1 MALLRMKTRLTIKDN
16 GDRMKQ
22 NKRRQLLWSV
32 AMCSAAAN
40 AQEPAKP
47 AEEMAKVTVVGTSIK
62 GARISTALPVSVIT
76 ADEIAA
82 TGAVDGD
89 DLMRQIP
96 QLGDVFFNPTN
107 SAQTSNTA
115 RGDVSSIDLRGA
127 GLGDTLVLLNGRRL
141 VTHPTSNGN
150 NTVPLITYNSSA
162 IPASGLQS
170 VEILLDGAG
179 AIYGSDAVA
188 GVVNTV
194 MKTDFNGLTVS
205 TQYGHAES
213 TNRSE
218 LNTNIFGG
226 KNFADGR
233 GNVSVSLN
241 VLSRSHQDPSDM
253 PFTANQDK
261 RGLFAGT
268 PWASSGVP
276 DGRGNQSSWINGSV
290 FNGNSQVTSAI
301 KQGTTS
307 LTTAAG
313 VFHIQPNTIP
323 GCVTQLGNNLCMG
336 TGTNSLGTTAAG
348 NILKYNNAA
357 NNYITTSPSIRRQN
371 LFLSGHYDLDD
382 VNTVYGEVGVY
393 HATAQTLTTQPTS
406 LVPVGVPASNYYNPF
421 GPATFADGST
431 NPNRLPN
438 LTNVPASGLPMTF
451 TNYRFNDFGPDR
463 VNVENY
469 QYRYLLALKGVKAG
483 FDYDTGLLY
492 SFATAT
498 DTSDGIDSNALY
510 RQLALSTPD
519 AYNPFNGSCVN
530 GAGGGDCTPS
540 NKAALDA
547 TRIRVKRSDR
557 TSLLQADLKLSRRD
571 LFTLPAGD
579 VGVAF
584 GFEVRRETQ
593 EDNRD
598 PHVNGA
604 LPFFDAV
611 TGLTQPSSATGV
623 NITPSSKGSRVVEG
637 AFLEFAVPAVSPAMK
652 IPLVQALNFQLAGRY
667 EHYSDFGSV
676 SKPKIALS
684 WDVNDSVRFRA
695 SYSQGFKAPNL
706 ETTADYTYGRASS
719 VTDYFKCE
727 VDMRAGRLA
736 NFSACSRV
744 PGVRYFISGNPQ
756 LGPETS
762 TTSNVGVV
770 LQPTFL
776 PAALGRFTVALD
788 RWRINQMGIVGT
800 LGLSNVS
807 AADYLSR
814 ITGGAGD
821 PRITR
826 AAPNADDVAAFAGTG
841 LTAVG
846 NITDVKDTFLN
857 LQPQHISGYDLT
869 LNWRKRTAT
878 MGNFDGNLNI
888 AYMDKYMRS
897 PLGGIGDL
905 ISARASGVLNAA
917 LPLSDLENNQ
927 LRNYGRPEM
936 KVAANLTWKLRAWQL
951 GISGNF
957 ISSVYDTDLLTTDGK
972 PWREAGATLWNGY
985 VQYKL
990 DAPGWLQDARIKLGA
1005 RNLFD
1010 KLPPLAQGGY
1020 NGGLYNPYGRYL
1032 YLNLSTTF

>member
-1 MALLRMKTRLTIKDN
+1 
-16 GDRMKQ
+16 
-22 NKRRQLLWSV
+22 
-32 AMCSAAAN
+32 MCSAAAS
-40 AQEPAKP
+40 AQQATPPAAPAKP
-47 AEEMAKVTVVGTSIK
+47 AEEMTKVTVVGTSIK
-62 GARISTALPVSVIT
+62 GARVSTALPVSVIT

-107 SAQTSNTA
+107 QAQTSNTA

-194 MKTDFNGLTVS
+194 MKSDFNGATIS
-205 TQYGHAES
+205 AQYGHAENTS
-213 TNRSE
+213 RSE
-218 LNTNIFGG
+218 LNTNLFAG
-226 KNFADGR
+226 KNFDEGR
-233 GNVSVSLN
+233 GNVSLSLS
-241 VLSRSHQDPSDM
+241 VLNRSHQNPSDM

-261 RGLFAGT
+261 RELFAGT
-268 PWASSGVP
+268 PWASSSVP
-276 DGRGNQSSWINGSV
+276 DGRGNQSSRMNGSV
-290 FNGNSQVTSAI
+290 FNGNAPVTSAI

-313 VFHIQPNTIP
+313 AFHIQPNTIA
-323 GCVTQLGNNLCMG
+323 GCIAQLANGLCLGSGGNSQG
-336 TGTNSLGTTAAG
+336 ATAAG

-357 NNYITTSPSIRRQN
+357 NDAITVAPAIQRQN
-371 LFLSGHYDLDD
+371 LFLSGHYELDD
-382 VNTVYGEVGVY
+382 VTTVYGEFGVY

-421 GPATFADGST
+421 GPVRFADGT
-431 NPNRLPN
+431 LNPNRLPN
-438 LTNVPASGLPMTF
+438 LTNVPAAGMPLTF
-451 TNYRFNDFGPDR
+451 TNYRFNDYGPDR
-463 VNVENY
+463 VDVENY
-469 QYRYLLALKGVKAG
+469 QYRYLVGLKGSKAG

-498 DTSDGIDSNALY
+498 DISDGVDSNALY
-510 RQLALSTPD
+510 KQLSLSTPD
-519 AYNPFNGSCVN
+519 AFNPFNGSCLN

-540 NKAALDA
+540 SKAALDA
-547 TRIRVKRSDR
+547 TRIRVKRADR
-557 TSLLQADLKLSRRD
+557 TGLLLADLKLSRRD

-579 VGVAF
+579 VGIAF
-584 GFEVRRETQ
+584 GVEARRETQ

-598 PHVNGA
+598 PHVNGS
-604 LPFFDAV
+604 LPFYDAV

-623 NITPSSKGSRVVEG
+623 NVTPSSKGSRTVEG
-637 AFLEFAVPAVSPAMK
+637 AFVEFAVPAVSPSMK
-652 IPLVQALNFQLAGRY
+652 IPLVQAVNFQLAGRY

-676 SKPKIALS
+676 SKPKVAMA

-695 SYSQGFKAPNL
+695 SYSRGFKAPNL

-719 VTDYFKCE
+719 VTDYFKCQ
-727 VDMRAGRLA
+727 VDMLAGRLA

-744 PGVRYFISGNPQ
+744 PGVRYFISGNPK

-762 TTSNVGVV
+762 TTSNIGVV

-776 PAALGRFTVALD
+776 PAELGRFTVTLD
-788 RWRINQMGIVGT
+788 RWRIDQMGIVGT

-814 ITGGAGD
+814 VTGGAGD
-821 PRITR
+821 PRIIR
-826 AAPNADDVAAFAGTG
+826 AAPNADDIAAFAGTG
-841 LTAVG
+841 LTPVG

-869 LNWRKRTAT
+869 VNWRKRTAT
-878 MGNFDGNLNI
+878 LGSFDGNLNV

-897 PLGGIGDL
+897 PLSGIGDL

-927 LRNYGRPEM
+927 LRSYGRPEF
-936 KVAANLTWKLRAWQL
+936 KIAANLTWKMRAWQVGL
-951 GISGNF
+951 SGNY
-957 ISSVYDTDLLTTDGK
+957 ISSVYDTDLRAVDGT
-972 PWREAGATLWNGY
+972 PWREAGQTLWNGY

-990 DAPGWLQDARIKLGA
+990 DAPGWLQEARVKLGA

-1020 NGGLYNPYGRYL
+1020 NGGLYNPYGRYV

>member
-1 MALLRMKTRLTIKDN
+1 MELKC
-16 GDRMKQ
+16 
-22 NKRRQLLWSV
+22 RQLLWGV
-32 AMCSAAAN
+32 AMCSAAAA

-47 AEEMAKVTVVGTSIK
+47 ADEMVKVTVVGTSIK
-62 GARISTALPVSVIT
+62 GAKISTALPVSVVT

-107 SAQTSNTA
+107 QAQTSNTA

-162 IPASGLQS
+162 IPASGLHS

-194 MKTDFNGLTVS
+194 MKSDFNGLTIS
-205 TQYGHAES
+205 AQYGHAES
-213 TNRSE
+213 TSRSE

-233 GNVSVSLN
+233 GNVSLSLN
-241 VLSRSHQDPSDM
+241 VLNRSHQNPSDM
-253 PFTANQDK
+253 PFTADQDK
-261 RGLFAGT
+261 RALFAGT
-268 PWASSGVP
+268 PWASSSVP
-276 DGRGNQSSWINGSV
+276 DGRGGQSSWINGSV
-290 FNGNSQVTSAI
+290 FNGTAPVTTAI
-301 KQGTTS
+301 RQGTTA

-313 VFHIQPNTIP
+313 AFHLQPNTIA
-323 GCVTQLGNNLCMG
+323 GCVTQLGNGLCLG
-336 TGTNSLGTTAAG
+336 TGGNNQNANAPG
-348 NILKYNNAA
+348 NILRYNNAA
-357 NNYITTSPSIRRQN
+357 NDYITVSPAIQRQN
-371 LFLSGHYDLDD
+371 LFLTGHYDVDD
-382 VNTVYGEVGVY
+382 NTTLYGEVGVY

-406 LVPVGVPASNYYNPF
+406 LVAVGVPASNYYNPF
-421 GPATFADGST
+421 GPVTFADGT
-431 NPNRLPN
+431 PNPNRLPG
-438 LTNVPASGLPMTF
+438 LTNVPASGLPLTF
-451 TNYRFNDFGPDR
+451 TNYRFNDYGPDH
-463 VNVENY
+463 VDVENY
-469 QYRYLLALKGVKAG
+469 QYRYLVGLKGSKAG

-492 SFATAT
+492 SYATAT
-498 DTSDGIDSNALY
+498 DISDGVDSNALY
-510 RQLALSTPD
+510 KQLALSTPD
-519 AYNPFNGSCVN
+519 AYNPFNGSCLN
-530 GAGGGDCTPS
+530 GMGGGDCTPS
-540 NKAALDA
+540 SKAALDA
-547 TRIRVKRSDR
+547 TRIRVKRADR
-557 TSLLQADLKLSRRD
+557 TGLLLADFKLSRRD

-584 GFEVRRETQ
+584 GVEVRHETQ

-598 PHVNGA
+598 PHVNGSM
-604 LPFFDAV
+604 PFYDAV

-623 NITPSSKGSRVVEG
+623 NITPSSKGSRTVEG
-637 AFLEFAVPAVSPAMK
+637 AFLEFAVPAISPAMK
-652 IPLVQALNFQLAGRY
+652 IPLVKAVNFQLAGRY

-676 SKPKIALS
+676 SKPKIAMS
-684 WDVNDSVRFRA
+684 WDVNDSVRLRA

-727 VDMRAGRLA
+727 VDVRAGRLT

-744 PGVRYFISGNPQ
+744 PGVRYFISGNPK

-762 TTSNVGVV
+762 TTSNIGIV
-770 LQPTFL
+770 LQPNWL
-776 PAALGRFTVALD
+776 PAELGRFTVALD
-788 RWRINQMGIVGT
+788 RWRIDQMGIVGT

-814 ITGGAGD
+814 VSGGAGD
-821 PRITR
+821 PRIIR

-841 LTAVG
+841 LTPVG
-846 NITDVKDTFLN
+846 NIIDVKDTFLN

-869 LNWRKRTAT
+869 MNWRKRTAAW
-878 MGNFDGNLNI
+878 GSFDGNLNV
-888 AYMDKYMRS
+888 AYMDQYTRS
-897 PLGGIGDL
+897 PLSGIGDL
-905 ISARASGVLNAA
+905 LTARAQGVLNAA
-917 LPLSDLENNQ
+917 LPLSDLENDQ
-927 LRNYGRPEM
+927 LRNYGHPEI
-936 KVAANLTWKLRAWQL
+936 KVAANLTWKLAAWQV
-951 GISGNF
+951 GVSGNY
-957 ISSVYDTDLLTTDGK
+957 IGSVYDTGLLTTDGK
-972 PWREAGATLWNGY
+972 PWREAGQTLWNGY

-990 DAPGWLQDARIKLGA
+990 DTGRWLQDARVKLGA

>member
-1 MALLRMKTRLTIKDN
+1 M
-16 GDRMKQ
+16 
-22 NKRRQLLWSV
+22 
-32 AMCSAAAN
+32 AMCSAAAS
-40 AQEPAKP
+40 AQQAAPAQP
-47 AEEMAKVTVVGTSIK
+47 AEEMTRVTVVGTSIK
-62 GARISTALPVSVIT
+62 GAKVSTALPVTVIT

-107 SAQTSNTA
+107 QAQTSNTA

-194 MKTDFNGLTVS
+194 MKTDFNGATVS
-205 TQYGHAES
+205 AQYGHAENTS
-213 TNRSE
+213 RSE
-218 LNTNIFGG
+218 LNTNLFAG
-226 KNFADGR
+226 KNFDQGR
-233 GNVSVSLN
+233 GNVSLSLS
-241 VLSRSHQDPSDM
+241 VLNRSHQNPSDM

-261 RGLFAGT
+261 RSLFAGT
-268 PWASSGVP
+268 PWASSSVP
-276 DGRGNQSSWINGSV
+276 DGRGNQSSWMNGSV
-290 FNGNSQVTSAI
+290 FNGNAPVSAAI

-313 VFHIQPNTIP
+313 AFHIQPTTIA
-323 GCVTQLGNNLCMG
+323 GCIAQLGNGLCLG
-336 TGTNSLGTTAAG
+336 SGGNSLGAGAAG

-357 NNYITTSPSIRRQN
+357 NDAITVAPAIQRQN
-371 LFLSGHYDLDD
+371 LFLSGHYELDD
-382 VNTVYGEVGVY
+382 VTTVYGEVGVY

-406 LVPVGVPASNYYNPF
+406 LVAVGVPASNYYNPF
-421 GPATFADGST
+421 GPVRFADGT
-431 NPNRLPN
+431 LNPNRLPN
-438 LTNVPASGLPMTF
+438 LTNVAVEGMPLTF

-463 VNVENY
+463 VDVENY
-469 QYRYLLALKGVKAG
+469 QYRYLVGLKGTKAG

-498 DTSDGIDSNALY
+498 DISDGIDSNALY
-510 RQLALSTPD
+510 QQLALSTPD
-519 AYNPFNGSCVN
+519 AFNPFNGSCLN
-530 GAGGGDCTPS
+530 GSGGGDCTPS
-540 NKAALDA
+540 SKAALDA
-547 TRIRVKRSDR
+547 TRIRVKRADR
-557 TSLLQADLKLSRRD
+557 TGLLQADLKLSRRD

-584 GFEVRRETQ
+584 GVEVRRETQ

-598 PHVNGA
+598 PHVNGT

-623 NITPSSKGSRVVEG
+623 NVTPSSKGSRTVGG
-637 AFLEFAVPAVSPAMK
+637 AFVEFAVPAVSPSMQ
-652 IPLVQALNFQLAGRY
+652 IPLVKAINFQLAGRY

-676 SKPKIALS
+676 SKPKIAMA
-684 WDVNDSVRFRA
+684 WDVNDSVRFRG
-695 SYSQGFKAPNL
+695 SYSRGFKAPNL

-727 VDMRAGRLA
+727 VDMRAGRLS
-736 NFSACSRV
+736 NFSACSRA
-744 PGVRYFISGNPQ
+744 PGVRYFISGNPK

-762 TTSNVGVV
+762 TTSNIGVV
-770 LQPTFL
+770 LQPSFL
-776 PAALGRFTVALD
+776 PAELGRFTITLD
-788 RWRINQMGIVGT
+788 RWRIDQMGIVGT

-814 ITGGAGD
+814 ISGGGGD
-821 PRITR
+821 PRIIR
-826 AAPNADDVAAFAGTG
+826 AAPNADDIAAFAGTG
-841 LTAVG
+841 LTPVG

-869 LNWRKRTAT
+869 VNWRKRTST
-878 MGNFDGNLNI
+878 LGSFDGNLNV

-897 PLGGIGDL
+897 PLSGIGDL
-905 ISARASGVLNAA
+905 ISARADGVLNAA

-927 LRNYGRPEM
+927 LRSYGRPEF
-936 KVAANLTWKLRAWQL
+936 KIAANLTWKMQAWQL
-951 GISGNF
+951 GVSGNY
-957 ISSVYDTDLLTTDGK
+957 ISSVYDTDLRTVDGSS
-972 PWREAGATLWNGY
+972 WREAGQTLWNGY

-990 DAPGWLQDARIKLGA
+990 GAPGWLQEARVKLGA

-1020 NGGLYNPYGRYL
+1020 NGGLYNPYGRYV

>member
-1 MALLRMKTRLTIKDN
+1 MTHK
-16 GDRMKQ
+16 
-22 NKRRQLLWSV
+22 KRRQLLWGV
-32 AMCSAAAN
+32 ALCSTAAIQ
-40 AQEPAKP
+40 AQAQAQQVPEKAPAKP
-47 AEEMAKVTVVGTSIK
+47 AEEMVKVTVVGTSIK
-62 GARISTALPVSVIT
+62 GARISTALPVAVIT

-89 DLMRQIP
+89 DLLRQVP
-96 QLGDVFFNPTN
+96 QVGDVFFNPTN
-107 SAQTSNTA
+107 QAQTSNTA

-162 IPASGLQS
+162 IPASGIQS
-170 VEILLDGAG
+170 LEILLDGAG

-205 TQYGHAES
+205 SQYGHAEGTS
-213 TNRSE
+213 RSE
-218 LNTNIFGG
+218 TNTNIFGG

-233 GNVSVSLN
+233 GNLSMSLSVLN
-241 VLSRSHQDPSDM
+241 RSHQNPSDM
-253 PFTANQDK
+253 PFTADQDK
-261 RGLFAGT
+261 RALFVGT
-268 PWASSGVP
+268 PWAGNGTA
-276 DGRGNQSSWINGSV
+276 DGRGNQSSWMNGSV
-290 FNGNSQVTSAI
+290 SNGSGPVTSAI

-313 VFHIQPNTIP
+313 AFHIQPNNIA
-323 GCVTQLGNNLCMG
+323 GCVTQLGNNLC
-336 TGTNSLGTTAAG
+336 LGTAGNAQGTTGAG

-357 NNYITTSPSIRRQN
+357 NDAITVSPAIQRQN
-371 LFLSGHYDLDD
+371 MFLSGHYDLDD
-382 VNTVYGEVGVY
+382 VTTVYGELGVY

-421 GPATFADGST
+421 GPVKFADGTT

-438 LTNVPASGLPMTF
+438 LSNVPASGLPLTF

-463 VNVENY
+463 VDVENY
-469 QYRYLLALKGVKAG
+469 QYRYLIALKGTKAG

-492 SFATAT
+492 SVATAT
-498 DTSDGIDSNALY
+498 DISDGVDSNALY
-510 RQLALSTPD
+510 KQLALSTPD
-519 AYNPFNGSCVN
+519 AYNPFNGSCAN

-540 NKAALDA
+540 SKAALDA
-547 TRIRVKRSDR
+547 TRIRVKRADR
-557 TSLLQADLKLSRRD
+557 TGLLLADLKLSRRD
-571 LFTLPAGD
+571 LFSLPAGD

-584 GFEVRRETQ
+584 GFEARRETQ

-598 PHVNGA
+598 PHVNGSI
-604 LPFFDAV
+604 PFFDAV

-623 NITPSSKGSRVVEG
+623 NVTPSSRGSRVVG
-637 AFLEFAVPAVSPAMK
+637 GTFVEFAVPAISQQMHV
-652 IPLVQALNFQLAGRY
+652 PLVQALNFQVAGRY

-676 SKPKIALS
+676 SKPKVALS

-727 VDMRAGRLA
+727 ADIRAGRLT
-736 NFSACSRV
+736 NFSNCSRV
-744 PGVRYFISGNPQ
+744 PGVRYFISGNPK

-762 TTSNVGVV
+762 TTSNVGLV
-770 LQPTFL
+770 LQPAFI
-776 PAALGRFTVALD
+776 PASLGRFTMTVD
-788 RWRINQMGIVGT
+788 RWRIDQVGIVGT

-814 ITGGAGD
+814 VTGGAGD
-821 PRITR
+821 PRIIR

-841 LTAVG
+841 LTPVG

-857 LQPQHISGYDLT
+857 LQPQHISGYDVT

-878 MGNFDGNLNI
+878 LGNFDGNLNI
-888 AYMDKYMRS
+888 GYTDKFTKS
-897 PLGGIGDL
+897 PLSGISDL
-905 ISARASGVLNAA
+905 IAARAAGQLNAA

-927 LRNYGRPEM
+927 LRNYGHPEV
-936 KVAANLTWKLRAWQL
+936 KVAANLTWKLREWQVGL
-951 GISGNF
+951 SGNY
-957 ISSVYDTDLLTTDGK
+957 ISAVYDTNFLTPTGQA
-972 PWREAGATLWNGY
+972 WREGGETLWNGY
-985 VQYKL
+985 LQYKL
-990 DAPGWLQDARIKLGA
+990 PMDKWLQEARVKLGA

-1032 YLNLSTTF
+1032 YLNLSATF